1 MNNTNKLNYI
11 TYQTFPAESANSIQ
25 SMTMIKYFIKNGYD
39 VKLVFPNRDK
49 NSQSNLEVL
58 KNFYSINDNFDV
70 NMTKHILPF
79 GKFNFFKKIFFHF
92 SHLLWGFFI
101 TRSLKIK

>member
-11 TYQTFPAESANSIQ
+11 TYQTFPAETANSIQ

-49 NSQSNLEVL
+49 NSNQ
-58 KNFYSINDNFDV
+58 I
-70 NMTKHILPF
+70 
-79 GKFNFFKKIFFHF
+79 
-92 SHLLWGFFI
+92 
-101 TRSLKIK
+101 

>member
-11 TYQTFPAESANSIQ
+11 TYQTFPAETANSIQ

-58 KNFYSINDNFDV
+58 KNFYSI
-70 NMTKHILPF
+70 
-79 GKFNFFKKIFFHF
+79 IFI
-92 SHLLWGFFI
+92 S
-101 TRSLKIK
+101 